1 MKKIK
6 LFILSLVCLASVQA
20 QKDELQYIKEI
31 LKKEKKELVR
41 EYMAFNDAEAAK
53 FWPLYETYQAE
64 KAAISKDRI
73 GVIRDYAN
81 QFKTLDDA
89 QANNLANRLLD
100 NNLKGAKLDK
110 KWYKRFSKAVSP
122 LKAAQYMQMEQ
133 YFQTLIRSE
142 VQEAIPFIGE
152 IERRKG

>member
-1 MKKIK
+1 MKKIQLIVLA
-6 LFILSLVCLASVQA
+6 LFCIASVQA

-41 EYMAFNDAEAAK
+41 EYMGFTDAEAAK
-53 FWPLYETYQAE
+53 FWPLYETYQVE

-73 GVIRDYAN
+73 GVIQDYAN
-81 QFKTLDDA
+81 QFKSLDDA

-152 IERRKG
+152 IERKKG